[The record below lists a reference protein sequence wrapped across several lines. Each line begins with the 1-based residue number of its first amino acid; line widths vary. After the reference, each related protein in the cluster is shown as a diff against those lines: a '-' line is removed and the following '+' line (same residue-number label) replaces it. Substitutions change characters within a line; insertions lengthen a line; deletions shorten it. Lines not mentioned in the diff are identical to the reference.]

1 MILPPLIPTLPIL
14 TPIYNSLT
22 PSDVILLLFGS
33 IVQFYSGGVFYKG
46 FLKSL
51 RNGALGMDALVVV
64 GTSSSYCYGVTSIIT
79 STFITTPSG
88 GGSGGSEFLETSAVL
103 ITFVLMGK
111 YLQAKATTSTS
122 KALQKLG
129 NLTPARATLVR
140 RKGRKEGGKV
150 EDINECFE
158 RDEDFLNAL
167 TNHDVIEDTVDLAL
181 VQVGDIVKL
190 TRGGSVPCDG
200 RVIKCFGEGGI
211 AVNEGMITGEVRL
224 RGREGGGRGGGE
236 DKDRN
241 MRVLLT

>member
-1 MILPPLIPTLPIL
+1 MILPPIFPTLPIL

-46 FLKSL
+46 FYKSL
-51 RNGALGMDALVVV
+51 RNKALGMDALVVV

-88 GGSGGSEFLETSAVL
+88 VKGGGEGGSEFLETSAVL

-140 RKGRKEGGKV
+140 RKGRKERGKV

-158 RDEDFLNAL
+158 TDEDFLTAL
-167 TNHDVIEDTVDLAL
+167 TTHDVIEDTVDLAL

-211 AVNEGMITGEVRL
+211 AVNEGMITGEVR
-224 RGREGGGRGGGE
+224 
-236 DKDRN
+236 
-241 MRVLLT
+241 

>member
-1 MILPPLIPTLPIL
+1 M
-14 TPIYNSLT
+14 
-22 PSDVILLLFGS
+22 
-33 IVQFYSGGVFYKG
+33 FYKG
-46 FLKSL
+46 FYKSL
-51 RNGALGMDALVVV
+51 RNKALGMDALVVV

-88 GGSGGSEFLETSAVL
+88 VKGGGEGGSEFLETSAVL

-140 RKGRKEGGKV
+140 RKGRKERGKV

-158 RDEDFLNAL
+158 TDEDFLTAL
-167 TNHDVIEDTVDLAL
+167 TTHDVIEDTVDLAL

-211 AVNEGMITGEVRL
+211 AVNEGMITGEVR
-224 RGREGGGRGGGE
+224 
-236 DKDRN
+236 
-241 MRVLLT
+241 